1 LFLPMNEEIES
12 RLFIHQSRITRVAS
26 IGRAA
31 ASPEIP
37 MTSLDTSKIHATR
50 HAGKIALVTGGSS
63 GLGLATAERLM
74 REGATVYITGR
85 RQAELDAV
93 AARLGVTAIQGDIA
107 NMQDLDRIFATIREK
122 SGRLDILFANAGG
135 GEFAPL
141 GQITEAQFDKY
152 FDINVKGTLFTVQKA
167 IELMGP
173 GSAIVLNGS
182 MVSIKGA
189 PAFGVY
195 AATKAAVRSFART
208 WSNDLKG
215 RNIRVNVVAPG
226 TVVTPGYKS
235 ELGMSDQQI
244 AEYSDYVASVT
255 PLGRTGEP
263 DEVAKAVS
271 FLASD
276 DASYIT
282 GVELFV
288 DGGQAQI

>member
-1 LFLPMNEEIES
+1 MNEEIEI
-12 RLFIHQSRITRVAS
+12 RLFIHQPRITRVAS

-31 ASPEIP
+31 ASPEIS

-74 REGATVYITGR
+74 REGATVYVTGR
-85 RQAELDAV
+85 RQAELDAA

-152 FDINVKGTLFTVQKA
+152 FGINVKGTLFTVQKA

-208 WSNDLKG
+208 WASDLKG
-215 RNIRVNVVAPG
+215 RDIRVNVVAPG
-226 TVVTPGYKS
+226 TIVTPGYKN

-244 AEYSDYVASVT
+244 AEYSDYVASIT
-255 PLGRTGEP
+255 PLGRTGQP

-276 DASYIT
+276 EASYIT